1 MSAEPEPELDED
13 DFVPLLQPQDKTER
27 DLARNLLDT
36 AGIRNTL
43 VDSDV
48 LELRRVLVGD
58 RGAGLQY
65 IVIPKV
71 DLARAVGVLR
81 EAWGEAALEGRVP
94 PQ

>member
-1 MSAEPEPELDED
+1 MSSRHDLDQD
-13 DFVPLLQPQDKTER
+13 DFVPLLQPRDTTER

-48 LELRRVLVGD
+48 LELRKVLTGD
-58 RGAGLQY
+58 RGLGLQY

-71 DLARAVGVLR
+71 DLERAVAVLR
-81 EAWGEAALEGRVP
+81 AAWGDAALEGRVP
-94 PQ
+94 VA